1 MRDFLI
7 APCFKCGFYCGKMAL
22 CSVFS
27 AQPRDIIITY
37 PKMRPLFRRVRR
49 KIMKQDFYRRLE
61 ESPVISAAKDINML
75 ERAVKSPCGIIFM
88 LGGDIFNLPHAVE
101 LVHRHGKMIFIHVDL
116 IDGFSHDA
124 TALRYISENIR
135 PDGIISTKAG
145 QIKTARELGM
155 LTVRRFFIID
165 SLSLDNAATAD
176 AEKADAVEI
185 MPGVMPK
192 IIEKLGKKM
201 KTPLIA
207 GGLISEKDDV
217 IAALRAGAA
226 GVSTTAESVW
236 EL

>member
-1 MRDFLI
+1 
-7 APCFKCGFYCGKMAL
+7 
-22 CSVFS
+22 
-27 AQPRDIIITY
+27 
-37 PKMRPLFRRVRR
+37 
-49 KIMKQDFYRRLE
+49 MKLAKNEFYRRLE
-61 ESPVISAAKDINML
+61 DTPVISAVKDINML
-75 ERAVKSPCGIIFM
+75 RQAVKSQCGIIFM
-88 LGGDIFNLPHAVE
+88 LGGDIFNLSQAVE
-101 LVHRHGKMIFIHVDL
+101 LAHENGKMIFIHVDL

-124 TALRYISENIR
+124 TALRYISEFIR

-145 QIKTARELGM
+145 QIKIARELGM

-165 SLSLDNAATAD
+165 SLSMDNASSD
-176 AEKADAVEI
+176 AERSDAVEI

-217 IAALRAGAA
+217 IAALKAGAA
-226 GVSTTAESVW
+226 GVSTTAQDVW